1 LGFVFNKSRIL
12 QKTFKTTG
20 TGEID

>member
-20 TGEID
+20 TGKID

>member
-1 LGFVFNKSRIL
+1 LGFVFNKFRIL
-12 QKTFKTTG
+12 QKTFKTIG

>member
-20 TGEID
+20 IGEID